1 MVDIINNKKIE
12 EQLKKQGYL
21 DLLPIQNKVI
31 PIMDKGNSLIA
42 EAPTGS
48 GKTLAY
54 LIPLLKRLTGDKAL
68 KAMVIVPTKELG
80 SQVVKAAKEFTDKVL
95 FLPDMVGLE
104 RQLTSLK
111 KVRPEIIVGM
121 PSRILELID
130 YGKLKL
136 NKLEY
141 IVIDEGDKVLKRD
154 NLFMVEKI
162 LKAAYKTTPL
172 AVFSATYRPDDF
184 TLLKELRENISYLS
198 SKEIIGTTNHYYL
211 MTSEMRKIDNMF
223 KILRGFDSKKAM
235 VFLNRAVGVEGLV
248 KKIKEQTRE
257 IFILHTDMDIQKR
270 KSVLEKFRKAEFAV
284 LITTDVFSRGLD
296 VPDTDCVIHYD
307 LPKTGNIYIHR
318 SGRTSR
324 GFMNGTVV
332 SLVREEEKSDF
343 YDIRRMA
350 GIHTR
355 QIAFNKDNVLQVIKV
370 NKDNHRSS

>member
-80 SQVVKAAKEFTDKVL
+80 SQVVGAAKEFTDKVL

-162 LKAAYKTTPL
+162 IKK
-172 AVFSATYRPDDF
+172 
-184 TLLKELRENISYLS
+184 YL
-198 SKEIIGTTNHYYL
+198 
-211 MTSEMRKIDNMF
+211 
-223 KILRGFDSKKAM
+223 
-235 VFLNRAVGVEGLV
+235 
-248 KKIKEQTRE
+248 
-257 IFILHTDMDIQKR
+257 
-270 KSVLEKFRKAEFAV
+270 
-284 LITTDVFSRGLD
+284 
-296 VPDTDCVIHYD
+296 
-307 LPKTGNIYIHR
+307 
-318 SGRTSR
+318 
-324 GFMNGTVV
+324 
-332 SLVREEEKSDF
+332 
-343 YDIRRMA
+343 
-350 GIHTR
+350 
-355 QIAFNKDNVLQVIKV
+355 
-370 NKDNHRSS
+370 